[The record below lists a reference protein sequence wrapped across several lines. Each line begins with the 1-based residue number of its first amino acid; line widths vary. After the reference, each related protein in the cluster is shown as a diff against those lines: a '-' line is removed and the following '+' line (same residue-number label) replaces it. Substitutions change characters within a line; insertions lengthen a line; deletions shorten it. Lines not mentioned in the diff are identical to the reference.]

1 MLTEEERQHVID
13 CFKEE
18 ERKLQFW
25 TVEHAPKDSMIW
37 KDAWWHN
44 NGFIRDY
51 LLRKFFGYD
60 YEIVGSHW
68 SKSIEC
74 PVILVK
80 YKGVE
85 IILQYNFYDWQI
97 MVKSEKPL
105 TLTDLDIL
113 EANGSYLY
121 YQGIPQEYCF
131 KKYSE
136 TNNKEFAIDIR
147 AYNDY
152 HEDVVCFMYM
162 LKKAIDNVA

>member
-105 TLTDLDIL
+105 TLTDLDRL
-113 EANGSYLY
+113 EANGSYL
-121 YQGIPQEYCF
+121 
-131 KKYSE
+131 
-136 TNNKEFAIDIR
+136 
-147 AYNDY
+147 
-152 HEDVVCFMYM
+152 
-162 LKKAIDNVA
+162 